1 MRTWRSS
8 STSPA
13 VSWGSLPYILRTF
26 RCFSLIKTWWPAT
39 RGVFKWS
46 IYKVFYQ
53 GWRHFLSFGLRR
65 GTRPAKPIYC
75 LDWNLYEIYV
85 GNNYCYYV
93 SGLGQCYDTTPRY
106 TTLQHI
112 GQFCGVEGFLSD
124 WYTKCFTRA
133 DAVVTKVGVSHHGRP
148 RVGRSHLVKKI
159 ALHQGSP
166 RRDKG
171 FRTKADLAWGGDPL
185 EI

>member
-1 MRTWRSS
+1 MFFLKDDRMTSYSNKLDSFPLDTSGTRPAICGMLKPLTWDCTTTPPWGGNSYEDS
-8 STSPA
+8 QAELECSTSPA

-93 SGLGQCYDTTPRY
+93 SGLGQCYDTTPR
-106 TTLQHI
+106 
-112 GQFCGVEGFLSD
+112 
-124 WYTKCFTRA
+124 
-133 DAVVTKVGVSHHGRP
+133 
-148 RVGRSHLVKKI
+148 
-159 ALHQGSP
+159 
-166 RRDKG
+166 
-171 FRTKADLAWGGDPL
+171 
-185 EI
+185 